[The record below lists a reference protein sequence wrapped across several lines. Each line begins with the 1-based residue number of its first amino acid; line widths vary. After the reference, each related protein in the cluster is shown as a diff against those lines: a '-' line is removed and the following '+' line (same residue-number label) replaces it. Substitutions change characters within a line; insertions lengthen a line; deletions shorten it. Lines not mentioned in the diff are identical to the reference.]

1 MISTELLEV
10 LRCPIGKAELKEVNN
25 FLVCTSCGVK
35 YPVDDG
41 IPILLVDE
49 AILPEGVESVSQLK
63 CMKN

>member
-10 LRCPIGKAELKEVNN
+10 LRCPIGKAELKEEDN
-25 FLVCTSCGVK
+25 FLVCTACGVK
-35 YPVDDG
+35 YPIDDG

-49 AILPEGVESVSQLK
+49 AILPAGINSIDELK